1 MALPRMATRRL
12 IEWAI
17 PMPPNPPSAVP
28 GLTWRPWSLDDA
40 DALIRH
46 NHRVDEAETLAHV
59 SGLESYRWL
68 ATQEGF
74 DPMTDTLIAVDAA
87 GEVRAEAAAWA
98 QISEQGARA
107 FLWADAAPPYTH
119 LRPGLY
125 TWAEARARERLAGAD
140 PTKDRVIRAA
150 VEEHRHT
157 VRAELLAAG
166 FELRRSFATMRRPL
180 AGLPEAPPLPDGIR
194 VVGWSA
200 ALDEAIRIANNESFA
215 DHWGTFPLSAAGWS
229 TAYRESET
237 FRGNLSF
244 AALADDVVVAFC
256 MVEVEPE
263 ENARTGRNEVY
274 IHRVGT
280 LRSHRRQRLA
290 SHLMVR
296 TMEAAVTT
304 GLNQAALD
312 VDESSHTNA
321 GEVYLRLGFEVV
333 ERSMHYL
340 KDVDPSARPR

>member
-1 MALPRMATRRL
+1 MG
-12 IEWAI
+12 I
-17 PMPPNPPSAVP
+17 PMPPTSPPAVT
-28 GLTWRPWSLDDA
+28 GLDWRPWSLDDV

-46 NHRVDEAETLAHV
+46 NLRVHEAETLAHV

-68 ATQEGF
+68 AAQEGF
-74 DPMTDTLIAVDAA
+74 DPGTDTMIAVDST

-98 QISEQGARA
+98 QISDQGARA
-107 FLWADAAPPYTH
+107 FLWADAAPPYSH

-125 TWAEARARERLAGAD
+125 TWAEARARERLAEAD
-140 PTKDRVIRAA
+140 PSKDRVIRAA
-150 VEEHRHT
+150 VEEHRHP
-157 VRAELLAAG
+157 VRTELLAAG
-166 FELRRSFATMRRPL
+166 FELRRSFATMRRHL
-180 AGLPEAPPLPDGIR
+180 ADLPAAPPLPQGIR
-194 VVGWSA
+194 VEGWTPQLDA
-200 ALDEAIRIANNESFA
+200 AVRIANNESFA
-215 DHWGTFPLSAAGWS
+215 DHWGTFPLSAAAWT
-229 TAYRESET
+229 TAYLQSET
-237 FRGNLSF
+237 FRGDLSF
-244 AALADDVVVAFC
+244 VALDEGIVVSFC

-290 SHLMVR
+290 SHLMLR
-296 TMEAAVTT
+296 TMQAALAS
-304 GLNQAALD
+304 GLDHAALD

-340 KDVDPSARPR
+340 KDV